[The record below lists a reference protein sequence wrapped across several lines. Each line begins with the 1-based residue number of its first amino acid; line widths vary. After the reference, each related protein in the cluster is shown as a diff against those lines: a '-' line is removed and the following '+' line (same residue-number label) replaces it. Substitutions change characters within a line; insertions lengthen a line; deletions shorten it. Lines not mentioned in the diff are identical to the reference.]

1 MLNSIFIIFCLIAV
15 SAFFSIS
22 EISLAAS
29 RKIKLKLLADEGSIN
44 AQRVL
49 KMQENPGMFFTVVQ
63 IGLNAVAILG
73 GIVGDAA
80 FSPAFSALF
89 SHYMS
94 PELSE
99 QLSFILSRW

>member
-1 MLNSIFIIFCLIAV
+1 TDRT
-15 SAFFSIS
+15 SARN
-22 EISLAAS
+22 SLASAARNRRLS
-29 RKIKLKLLADEGSIN
+29 PSSLNMQPCLKFMDF
-44 AQRVL
+44 
-49 KMQENPGMFFTVVQ
+49 MQPPPRHVFTVVQ

-99 QLSFILSRW
+99 